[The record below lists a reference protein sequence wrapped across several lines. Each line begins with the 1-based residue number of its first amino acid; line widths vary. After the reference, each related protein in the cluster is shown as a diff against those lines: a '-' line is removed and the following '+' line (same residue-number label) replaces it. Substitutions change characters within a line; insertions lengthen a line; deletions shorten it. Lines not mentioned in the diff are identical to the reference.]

1 LECGEKMNWANYTL
15 IILAAIT
22 VGVSIGAHGK
32 PRANHN
38 FWSTFIA
45 VIIELTLLYYGGWF
59 K

>member
-1 LECGEKMNWANYTL
+1 MNWANYTL